1 MSKTQIQQSNTIN
14 PLIAKLLEYGEKQ
27 GLSINDMAEKL
38 DLSPVYLNAL
48 IQSKRD
54 VRQLPIDKIRCIS
67 SMLDMSCLA
76 ALLLAGSLSAEDMI
90 EQFA

>member
-54 VRQLPIDKIRCIS
+54 VRQLPIDNIRCIS

-76 ALLLAGSLSAEDMI
+76 ALLLAGSLSEKDMI

>member
-1 MSKTQIQQSNTIN
+1 MPKTQILQANTTN

-27 GLSINDMAEKL
+27 SLSIDEMADKL
-38 DLSPVYLNAL
+38 DLSAIYLGAL

-54 VRQLPIDKIRCIS
+54 VSQLPIDKIRSIS
-67 SMLDMSCLA
+67 SMLGMSCLA
-76 ALLLAGSLSAEDMI
+76 ALLLAGSLSEEDMT

>member
-1 MSKTQIQQSNTIN
+1 MSKTQIQQKNTTN

-27 GLSINDMAEKL
+27 RLSTDEMAEKL
-38 DLSPVYLNAL
+38 GLSAIYLDAL

-67 SMLDMSCLA
+67 SMLNMSCLA
-76 ALLLAGSLSAEDMI
+76 ALLLAGSLSEEDMI
-90 EQFA
+90 EQLA